1 MPCGVVAPVRI
12 IPARAGFTL
21 RRWRP
26 WTSGRDHPRSRGVY
40 IIVETT
46 EDMHVGSSPL
56 ARGLLCGS
64 LGGLLLVRI
73 IPARA
78 GFTPAIE
85 AFQRFLKDHPRSR
98 GVYGPA
104 GASLPRAPGS
114 SPLARGLPGVCEGK
128 GWQPGIIPARAGFTW
143 PGHARHGY
151 PPDHP
156 RSRGVYGRS
165 HHPSQRRRGSS
176 PLARGLP

>member
-1 MPCGVVAPVRI
+1 M
-12 IPARAGFTL
+12 

-98 GVYGPA
+98 GVYIMA
-104 GASLPRAPGS
+104 AVQVVVDWGS
-114 SPLARGLPGVCEGK
+114 SPLARGLPP
-128 GWQPGIIPARAGFTW
+128 GWAG
-143 PGHARHGY
+143 ADHG
-151 PPDHP
+151 
-156 RSRGVYGRS
+156 
-165 HHPSQRRRGSS
+165 
-176 PLARGLP
+176 